1 MFDDLL
7 YTYFAD
13 CDLTKTAKSR
23 REVRLTMDGRSALLT
38 LWGERAEQLSMV
50 LGATYTIMAVKA
62 ANEFKGQRAYNSTSS
77 TYSYLNGILC
87 IKSTF
92 IFKVKWC

>member
-1 MFDDLL
+1 MFDYLL

-50 LGATYTIMAVKA
+50 HGATYTIMAVKA
-62 ANEFKGQRAYNSTSS
+62 ANEFKGQRAYNSTP
-77 TYSYLNGILC
+77 
-87 IKSTF
+87 STF
-92 IFKVKWC
+92 LK

>member
-62 ANEFKGQRAYNSTSS
+62 ANEFKGQRAYNSTP
-77 TYSYLNGILC
+77 
-87 IKSTF
+87 STF
-92 IFKVKWC
+92 LK